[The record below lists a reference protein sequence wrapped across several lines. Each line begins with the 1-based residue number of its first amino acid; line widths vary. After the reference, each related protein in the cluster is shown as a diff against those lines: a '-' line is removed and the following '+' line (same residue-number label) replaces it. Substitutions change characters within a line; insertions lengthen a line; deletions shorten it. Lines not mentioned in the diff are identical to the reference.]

1 MIAPISQYDFWKT
14 MNNYGGNNYSEDEEC
29 IAIGDSIYSCEKC
42 GAPLTND
49 GECLLNQTH

>member
-1 MIAPISQYDFWKT
+1 